1 MQGGF
6 YDSSQLSH
14 YRYPSQKSVDSR
26 IFYILSLALPRILL
40 YNITKLHPGPGFI
53 LGKQHKSEGVGTST
67 MDTDSSILFLVLIA
81 LILGGGYFAA
91 AETAFA
97 SVNPMRIRHRA
108 EEGEKKAQRAEY
120 VLEHFN
126 KALSTLLIGNNIMHI
141 GTASIATYLVTKLW
155 GEGYTAYSTLV
166 TTIVVFLVSEM
177 IPKQFAKD
185 RPEATALFFAP
196 SLCLLMKV
204 LTPVSFF
211 FDSLSDRIC
220 RLLKVP
226 AAPTVTEDELMEMI
240 DSLAD
245 TEEGGQQRSE
255 LLHSALEF
263 DDITVRQIMTPLGD
277 LICVE
282 ETMTES
288 AILDIVRT
296 VKYSRLPVYQG
307 SRENIVGILDVR
319 SYIKTHLSAPGEA
332 SVRKLMKPIMSIG
345 DSRRIDEVFDEMTQ
359 SRTHLC
365 AVRDDAGT
373 FLGIITMEDILE
385 ELVGE
390 IWDEQDPIGK
400 EAAL

>member
-1 MQGGF
+1 
-6 YDSSQLSH
+6 
-14 YRYPSQKSVDSR
+14 
-26 IFYILSLALPRILL
+26 
-40 YNITKLHPGPGFI
+40 
-53 LGKQHKSEGVGTST
+53 
-67 MDTDSSILFLVLIA
+67 MDTDSSILFVVLIA

-108 EEGEKKAQRAEY
+108 EEGEKRAQRAEY
-120 VLEHFN
+120 ILEHFS

-155 GEGYTAYSTLV
+155 GQGYTAYSTLA
-166 TTIVVFLVSEM
+166 TTVVVFLVSEM

-185 RPEATALFFAP
+185 RPESTALFFAP
-196 SLCLLMKV
+196 SLYWLMTL

-211 FDSLSDRIC
+211 FDSLSNAIC

-226 AAPTVTEDELMEMI
+226 TTPTVTEDELMEMI

-263 DDITVRQIMTPLGD
+263 DDTTVREIMTPLENLVCIPD
-277 LICVE
+277 NMPENDV
-282 ETMTES
+282 
-288 AILDIVRT
+288 LDVIRT

-307 SRENIVGILDVR
+307 SPENIVGILDIR
-319 SYIKTHLSAPGEA
+319 SYIKTHLASPG
-332 SVRKLMKPIMSIG
+332 STCVSSMMKPIMPICEN
-345 DSRRIDEVFDEMTQ
+345 RRIDEVFDEMTQ

-365 AVRDDAGT
+365 AATDADGKI
-373 FLGIITMEDILE
+373 LGIVTMEDILE

-390 IWDEQDPIGK
+390 IWDEQDATGK
-400 EAAL
+400 EVAV